1 MARAAKNIAALA
13 ALLGAG
19 ALASRKGV
27 DLGDIPEYTA
37 EDRQTFETTYKKKGG
52 YVKAA
57 DGCAKRGRTR
67 GKYL

>member
-1 MARAAKNIAALA
+1 MAALA

-27 DLGDIPEYTA
+27 DLGDIPEYTV

-57 DGCAKRGRTR
+57 DGCAKRGKTKGR
-67 GKYL
+67 YV